1 MDKYEK
7 KLFKQYKYI
16 GGIDEA
22 GRGPLAGPVVAATVI
37 LPKTF
42 KNSTLNDSKKL
53 TPKQR
58 DILYDII
65 TEQALAI
72 GISVIDST
80 VIDEINIYEATKVA
94 MLNSIKELSIKPD
107 YLLIDHMPLDLDI
120 PHESIVK
127 GDQLS
132 YTIAAASIIA
142 KVTRDRIMQ
151 ELDQLHPEYGF
162 KNHKGYG
169 TKAHKEA
176 LEKHGITKHHRKS
189 YKPVA
194 ELIK

>member
-132 YTIAAASIIA
+132 YTIAAASVIA